1 MKIAIAHNINNNN
14 NNNNNWAKCGFVMNN
29 LEAFKN

>member
-1 MKIAIAHNINNNN
+1 MKIAIAHNNN

-29 LEAFKN
+29 LEGLQELG